1 MEMTSLSFMRQGNTK
16 LRDPSRISQ
25 TTLSYCF
32 PLISIGVV
40 VVVVV
45 GVVGVVATCILRDTN
60 DENDDKDDDED
71 DLGIPTGDGTRALH
85 AARPCSHATYPQL

>member
-1 MEMTSLSFMRQGNTK
+1 
-16 LRDPSRISQ
+16 
-25 TTLSYCF
+25 
-32 PLISIGVV
+32 
-40 VVVVV
+40 
-45 GVVGVVATCILRDTN
+45 LRDTN